1 MMMSPIQE
9 EARFS
14 SRVYCTVLCVSVLE
28 GESTPVVCPRELQD
42 EDRPSVGI
50 SKLPRRVMGSNE
62 TITTHYV
69 PE

>member
-1 MMMSPIQE
+1 MKKREKIVEIKLSSTGPTGPNGASPSFADAEGQTPDPPE
-9 EARFS
+9 
-14 SRVYCTVLCVSVLE
+14 TV
-28 GESTPVVCPRELQD
+28 
-42 EDRPSVGI
+42 I